1 VHGDR
6 VEAMACALVCA
17 TNYIKC
23 AHIEGG
29 EVSGT
34 IDEVF
39 RHCNSK
45 LAYCHFVSS
54 EAAGK
59 RVRALGE
66 AGEAV
71 HVIGSPEL
79 DFHAKPSG
87 FTIKEVRTHYQIDQ
101 PDFGICILH
110 PVTSEINIM
119 GQQAFDLFEALKS
132 SGKYF
137 VVIRPNNDPGS
148 AEIITVI
155 DALPTTHFKV
165 IPSMSFG
172 RFSELLKNAACIVGN
187 SSAGVREAPFLGV
200 SSLDVGSRQAD
211 RAFGASI
218 TKVDAGDTDEIA
230 QFLQQNWR
238 SRHPRQT
245 AFGTGN
251 ATQKF
256 IDILKSNAFWRRS
269 MQKYFNDFAP

>member
-1 VHGDR
+1 
-6 VEAMACALVCA
+6 
-17 TNYIKC
+17 
-23 AHIEGG
+23 
-29 EVSGT
+29 
-34 IDEVF
+34 
-39 RHCNSK
+39 
-45 LAYCHFVSS
+45 
-54 EAAGK
+54 
-59 RVRALGE
+59 
-66 AGEAV
+66 
-71 HVIGSPEL
+71 
-79 DFHAKPSG
+79 
-87 FTIKEVRTHYQIDQ
+87 
-101 PDFGICILH
+101 
-110 PVTSEINIM
+110 M
-119 GQQAFDLFEALKS
+119 G
-132 SGKYF
+132 
-137 VVIRPNNDPGS
+137 
-148 AEIITVI
+148 
-155 DALPTTHFKV
+155 
-165 IPSMSFG
+165 FG

-238 SRHPRQT
+238 SRHPRHT